1 MLGFECVWVDE
12 GTIVLWMFGWK
23 KGRKKEEKKTLLGRM
38 GDVRELIIKDL
49 AFGFEV
55 L

>member
-1 MLGFECVWVDE
+1 MEE
-12 GTIVLWMFGWK
+12 RKK